1 MAFTPFDLTG
11 KVAVVTGGNGGIGL
25 GMAEGLAGAGADV
38 VIWGRKADKNAA
50 ALEQLKAYGTRIEAL
65 SVDVSDEAAV
75 VDAMAESLSRMGR
88 IDTCIANA
96 GVGGSAPLIEQT
108 TEQWRKVT
116 TVNLDAVFW
125 TLREA
130 SRHMVERAERGD
142 KGGSLLVTS
151 SVSAIHGAPQNQA
164 YAATKA
170 GVLAMVRGTA
180 QTGPEPSPPNFSH
193 QWCQR
198 SALRA
203 TRATLRG
210 GIGCGSPG
218 KADAIPGEQRFR
230 IHRHIADHGIILCKA
245 RYALPAHGNR
255 EGIRAS
261 GADLRIARRV
271 GHGVALALAHQAF
284 HQHVGFIA
292 VVEAHPHAVL
302 GGGEH
307 DRPLDR
313 SGASDAL
320 RSSGLRLLL
329 RLGALLFCREQ

>member
-96 GVGGSAPLIEQT
+96 GVGGSAPLTEQT
-108 TEQWRKVT
+108 TEQWRKLT

-180 QTGPEPSPPNFSH
+180 VEL
-193 QWCQR
+193 
-198 SALRA
+198 A
-203 TRATLRG
+203 
-210 GIGCGSPG
+210 
-218 KADAIPGEQRFR
+218 
-230 IHRHIADHGIILCKA
+230 RH
-245 RYALPAHGNR
+245 
-255 EGIRAS
+255 GIRANAVLP
-261 GADLRIARRV
+261 GWIATDMTERLQNWDAFNDKAIGRVPMRRW
-271 GHGVALALAHQAF
+271 GEGEDFA
-284 HQHVGFIA
+284 GIA
-292 VVEAHPHAVL
+292 VYF
-302 GGGEH
+302 
-307 DRPLDR
+307 
-313 SGASDAL
+313 ASDAS
-320 RSSGLRLLL
+320 RFHTGDSVVIDG
-329 RLGALLFCREQ
+329 GYTIF